1 MAGPRSPFP
10 IRYLDEAI
18 GFLIPRSFVLVVRPL
33 VPSFRSLVPPFLI
46 HRFIT
51 PSPPLGKEAS
61 LTLGIIYTI
70 IFNTLV
76 WGMPVLRTRNSLN
89 LVSTERGGT
98 KTLFKITNHAQGTV
112 LGLPGASIL
121 PVLRAFRISITL
133 KSFYK

>member
-1 MAGPRSPFP
+1 MAGPRSLFP

-18 GFLIPRSFVLVVRPL
+18 GFLVPRSFVPVVRPL
-33 VPSFRSLVPPFLI
+33 VPSCPSLVPPFLI

-51 PSPPLGKEAS
+51 PSPPSGKEAS

-76 WGMPVLRTRNSLN
+76 RGMPVLRNRNSLN

-98 KTLFKITNHAQGTV
+98 KTL
-112 LGLPGASIL
+112 
-121 PVLRAFRISITL
+121 L
-133 KSFYK
+133 KLLTMRRGPSLVCLVRTSFLSYVPFVSP